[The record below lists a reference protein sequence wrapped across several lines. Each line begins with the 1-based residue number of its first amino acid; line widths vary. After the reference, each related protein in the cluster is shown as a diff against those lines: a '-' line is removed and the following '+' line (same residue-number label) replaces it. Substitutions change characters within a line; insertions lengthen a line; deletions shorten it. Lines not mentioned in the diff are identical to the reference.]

1 MSSSANYLG
10 PKKLITVR
18 DERDHSRDRW
28 DNIPEVEGA
37 GVGRRLRLHPGCLR
51 AGKHPDHADHP
62 GADNAPGPRRVPHHG
77 PARSGSGAL
86 SCLLYLALGA
96 IGLPVFSGA
105 ESGIGQLI
113 GPTGGYLVSFP
124 LAVFAGGLLAKD
136 TGSSRRSE
144 LIRISSAMAVTLAIV
159 YAVGVLWLSVLYLHG
174 DVYEGVI
181 LGAAPFLP
189 FDILKAVVAI
199 PISLRVRGAGLGLP
213 VNSPKRR
220 APNATT
226 TTMVPVPDR
235 PPASTGRD

>member
-1 MSSSANYLG
+1 VIGGTYPRSKGLALVGVFASILAVSALVSIPITPITPVPITLQVLAVFLIAVLLG
-10 PKKLITVR
+10 PR
-18 DERDHSRDRW
+18 Y
-28 DNIPEVEGA
+28 
-37 GVGRRLRLHPGCLR
+37 
-51 AGKHPDHADHP
+51 
-62 GADNAPGPRRVPHHG
+62 
-77 PARSGSGAL
+77 GAL

-144 LIRISSAMAVTLAIV
+144 LIRISSAMAVTLTIV

-226 TTMVPVPDR
+226 TMVPVPDR
-235 PPASTGRD
+235 PPTITGRG